1 MKKISVVI
9 PAYNE
14 EQMIAKAVEGI
25 SAPLREAGIDHELIF
40 VNDGSRDRTW
50 DFITEASAT
59 NAQVRGVSFSRNFG
73 KESAIFAGLAEATGD
88 CVAVIDCDLQHP
100 PEKLVEMYRK
110 WEEGYEVIE
119 GVKTSRG
126 RESAAHGFGA
136 RVFYKIIS
144 RAARVDMTNA
154 SDFKLL
160 DRKAVEALL
169 QMPEKN
175 TFFRA
180 LSSWVGFKT
189 WQVEYEVRERS
200 AGETHWS
207 RRALVKYAISN
218 ITSFTAL
225 PMQVVTGLG
234 VLTFFIGIASS
245 IEALVTWIKG
255 EAVEGFTT
263 VIILLCFSASIIMLS
278 LGVIGYY
285 IARIYEEIKGRPKYI
300 ISERTGSAV
309 SEGN

>member
-1 MKKISVVI
+1 MGKLSVVI

-14 EQMIAKAVEGI
+14 EQMIAQAVEGI
-25 SAPLREAGIDHELIF
+25 SAPLREAGIGFELIF

-50 DFITEASAT
+50 RLIEDAAGE

-119 GVKTSRG
+119 GVKLSRG
-126 RESAAHGFGA
+126 RESAVHGFGA
-136 RVFYKIIS
+136 RMFYKIIS

-189 WQVEYEVRERS
+189 CQVEYEVRERT
-200 AGETHWS
+200 AGATHWS
-207 RRALVKYAISN
+207 RRALMRYAISN

-234 VLTFFIGIASS
+234 VLTFLIGIAASV
-245 IEALVTWIKG
+245 EALVTWIKG
-255 EAVEGFTT
+255 VAVEGFTT

-285 IARIYEEIKGRPKYI
+285 IARIYEEIKGRPRYI
-300 ISERTGSAV
+300 ISERAGL
-309 SEGN
+309 GNSGKT

>member
-1 MKKISVVI
+1 MI

-14 EQMIAKAVEGI
+14 EQMIAQAIDGI
-25 SAPLREAGIDHELIF
+25 SAPLLDAGINHELIF
-40 VNDGSRDRTW
+40 VNDGSRDHTW
-50 DFITEASAT
+50 DYILNAASA
-59 NAQVRGVSFSRNFG
+59 NRRVRGVSFSRNFG

-88 CVAVIDCDLQHP
+88 CVAVLDCDLQHP
-100 PEKLVEMYRK
+100 PEKLVEMYQK

-119 GVKTSRG
+119 GVKSSRG
-126 RESAAHGFGA
+126 KESAAHGFGA
-136 RVFYKIIS
+136 RMFYRIIS

-169 QMPEKN
+169 RLPEKD

-180 LSSWVGFKT
+180 LSSWIGFKT
-189 WQVEYEVRERS
+189 CQVEYDVRERT

-207 RRALVKYAISN
+207 SRALMEYAISN

-225 PMQVVTGLG
+225 PMQIVTGLG
-234 VLTFFIGIASS
+234 ILTFMIGIVAGV
-245 IEALVTWIKG
+245 EALITWIRG

-263 VIILLCFSASIIMLS
+263 VIILLCFSASIVMLS

-285 IARIYEEIKGRPKYI
+285 IAKIYEEVKERPRYI
-300 ISERTGSAV
+300 ISERIKAG
-309 SEGN
+309 